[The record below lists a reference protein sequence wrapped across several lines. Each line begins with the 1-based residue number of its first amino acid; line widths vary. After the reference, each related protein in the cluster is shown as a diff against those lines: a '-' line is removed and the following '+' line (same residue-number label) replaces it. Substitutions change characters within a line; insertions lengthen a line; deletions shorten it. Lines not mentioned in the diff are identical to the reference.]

1 MYKTYPLLMHYV
13 YKKNVHEKSSEDQT
27 SRFFFPN
34 AVYKLC
40 PKEDTSR
47 MIVLSQAPQRS
58 KDIGECKLTLVHKW
72 ILGIRLET

>member
-1 MYKTYPLLMHYV
+1 MSM
-13 YKKNVHEKSSEDQT
+13 KSRQRIKQVD
-27 SRFFFPN
+27 FFFPN

-40 PKEDTSR
+40 PKEDTTR